1 MLHVG
6 LDMHKHFSA
15 VAVLDDEG
23 RVLDEQ
29 RLDHADRDRLVE
41 YFQKLAGRAVVVIE
55 AVRNWYWLYELLEG
69 LGVTVRLVHTR
80 KVRLIAESTVK
91 TDRIDAVILAQLE
104 RTGFLPVAYIPTRQ
118 VRDQRE
124 LLRFRL
130 SLVHLRTEIKNRVHA
145 VIDKLGIQHCFSDL
159 FGQAGRKFLAAVE
172 LRPVY
177 RRELDN
183 YLELLEEL
191 DQRIAAAGR
200 EIQAQLRPDPRAEL
214 LMTIPGVG
222 VLTAHLLL
230 SEIGDIGRFASAKR
244 LCAYSGMV
252 PITRQSANHLWQ
264 GRITKEG
271 NRYIR
276 WAMVEAA
283 CKAPSHDY
291 GLGQFQR
298 RVALRRGALKAR
310 VAVARKLLVAVWY
323 VLTYSESYRTRTV
336 A

>member
-1 MLHVG
+1 
-6 LDMHKHFSA
+6 MHKHFSA

-23 RVLDEQ
+23 RVVDQQ

-55 AVRNWYWLYELLEG
+55 AVRNWYWLYELLEE

-145 VIDKLGIQHCFSDL
+145 VIDKLGIQHRFTDL

-244 LCAYSGMV
+244 LCAYSGIV

-323 VLTYSESYRTRTV
+323 VLTYSESYRTRIV